1 MSDLVDKRIGDRL
14 KRVREMLG
22 LSLMQVSEQIG
33 FNSYQVLSNI
43 EKGIRAVKVS
53 ELSKLCKIY
62 SKDSFFFLQE
72 EEPDVKEPLFAWRAK
87 SDTIKAKQIEAKV
100 DQILT
105 NYHLLEQITG
115 LDQDTVFS
123 PWEKS
128 NSYLNFNDVEKKAE
142 ELIESLSLGTRPYK
156 NLVDTLEEELK
167 IKVIFQNL
175 EGSGSAI
182 STKGDYGYAIIVDSN
197 EAPWRRN
204 YNLAH
209 ELFHI
214 LAEYYFP
221 LEEIHQT
228 GAEDKKPIA
237 EKLADAFASA
247 LLIPKNQLDRELDK
261 RLKGNVTSLIELIR
275 IAIDFGVSTQAL
287 LWRLV
292 KIGKI
297 QEERVKEIT
306 DSEEFKSINKEAR
319 EGTNLAAEEFS
330 NRFIWLGLKALK
342 DGKIS
347 KGKFCNIFD
356 IKRAEFDSF
365 LNSRGDLSNYSYE
378 FEIQLDH
385 T

>member
-1 MSDLVDKRIGDRL
+1 
-14 KRVREMLG
+14 MLG

-43 EKGIRAVKVS
+43 EKGVRAVKVS

-72 EEPDVKEPLFAWRAK
+72 EEPAVKEPLFAWRAK
-87 SDTIKAKQIEAKV
+87 SDSIKAKQIEAKV

-105 NYHLLEQITG
+105 NYYMLEKIT
-115 LDQDTVFS
+115 DSEQETVFS

-128 NSYLNFNDVEKKAE
+128 KRHLEFNDVEKKAE

-156 NLVDTLEEELK
+156 NLVETLEEELK

-175 EGSGSAI
+175 AGSGSAI
-182 STKGDYGYAIIVDSN
+182 STKGDYGYAIIIDSN

-228 GAEDKKPIA
+228 GTEDKKPIA

-247 LLIPKNQLDRELDK
+247 LLIPRSQLKEALSK
-261 RLKGNVTSLIELIR
+261 RLKDNKIQWIELIHL
-275 IAIDFGVSTQAL
+275 AVEFGVSHEAL
-287 LWRLV
+287 LWRLCN
-292 KIGKI
+292 IGLLK
-297 QEERVKEIT
+297 KEKVVEIIE
-306 DSEEFKSINKEAR
+306 SEEFKFLNKELR
-319 EGTNLAAEEFS
+319 GNTNKPTDPFSDRFVLLA
-330 NRFIWLGLKALK
+330 LKALNQ
-342 DGKIS
+342 GKIS

-356 IKRAEFDSF
+356 IKRSEFDSF
-365 LNSRGDLSNYSYE
+365 ISSRGDLSNYSYGT
-378 FEIQLDH
+378 EIQLDN